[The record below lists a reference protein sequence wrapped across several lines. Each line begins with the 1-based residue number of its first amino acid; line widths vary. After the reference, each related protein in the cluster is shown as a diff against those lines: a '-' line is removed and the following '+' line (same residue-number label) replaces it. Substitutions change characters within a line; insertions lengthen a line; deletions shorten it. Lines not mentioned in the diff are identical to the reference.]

1 MPREDEDFL
10 SDMHSYAND
19 ALDFTEGLS
28 FTEFVRSGVHHRA
41 ACHAMIIIGE
51 AASQLSDDV
60 RQSNPH
66 IEWGRI
72 TGMRNRLV
80 HGYFDTDL
88 DIVWRTI
95 HDDLPA
101 LIAQL
106 EPLVQDA

>member
-10 SDMHSYAND
+10 SDMRSYAND
-19 ALDFTEGLS
+19 ALNFTRGLS
-28 FTEFVRSGVHHRA
+28 FTEFVQSGVHHRA
-41 ACHAMIIIGE
+41 ACHAIIIIGE

-60 RQSNPH
+60 QRSNPH

-88 DIVWRTI
+88 GVVWDTVSN
-95 HDDLPA
+95 DLPT

-106 EPLVQDA
+106 EPLVPDV